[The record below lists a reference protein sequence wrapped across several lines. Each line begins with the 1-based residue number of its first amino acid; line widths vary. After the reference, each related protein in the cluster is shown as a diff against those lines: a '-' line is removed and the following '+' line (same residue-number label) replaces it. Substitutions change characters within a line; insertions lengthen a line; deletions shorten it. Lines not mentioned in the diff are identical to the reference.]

1 MAIPIDLFE
10 SMEPYIFVTY
20 FDVWQQ
26 AFKDPI
32 PWDRIIKS
40 LSILAIYTV
49 GFIGISVAVFLK
61 RDIKS

>member
-1 MAIPIDLFE
+1 MAIPLDMFE
-10 SMEPYIFVTY
+10 KMEPYIFVTY

-32 PWDRIIKS
+32 PWDRIAKS
-40 LSILAIYTV
+40 LGVLSLYTA

-61 RDIKS
+61 KDIKS